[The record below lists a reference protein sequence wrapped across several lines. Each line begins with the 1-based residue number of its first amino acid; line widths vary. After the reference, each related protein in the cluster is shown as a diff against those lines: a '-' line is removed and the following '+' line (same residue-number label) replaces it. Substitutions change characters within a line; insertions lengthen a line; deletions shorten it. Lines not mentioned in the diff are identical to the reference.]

1 MPTGRLLPSGDK
13 SQSQD
18 GSSSRRH
25 KADEPDQK
33 TAGNGGTISDSEKK
47 RVRGRIQL
55 LRRTTILVVTI
66 SVICITTAI
75 LLTTDVLTRVFC
87 AVTAAAILV
96 VWLVGA
102 RTYLDRLKPYHAQLG
117 LDATGKPA
125 QAPVETR
132 SPHVEADKRQAQAI
146 ARSLRSKKQLPTISS
161 PVSLAPGEVCHHF
174 RAATLVREA
183 VGSRRVLDEGHLILT
198 GTRLYFAGRSTSA
211 SITLSSITKL
221 NLAGPRSF
229 GVRYTGHDGLDTF
242 DVEFP
247 QEFLAY
253 LAIVCHHNGVKLPR
267 IDNR

>member
-1 MPTGRLLPSGDK
+1 M
-13 SQSQD
+13 
-18 GSSSRRH
+18 
-25 KADEPDQK
+25 ADEPDRK
-33 TAGNGGTISDSEKK
+33 PAGIGGTISDSEKR

-55 LRRTTILVVTI
+55 LRRTTIIVVAI
-66 SVICITTAI
+66 AAICIATAI
-75 LLTTDVLTRVFC
+75 LLTTDILTRVFC
-87 AVTAAAILV
+87 AITAAAILV
-96 VWLVGA
+96 VWLIGA
-102 RTYLDRLKPYHAQLG
+102 KTYLERLKPYHAQLG
-117 LDATGKPA
+117 LSGSGKPVEA
-125 QAPVETR
+125 TQASTV

-174 RAATLVREA
+174 RAATLIRES
-183 VGSRRVLDEGHLILT
+183 VGSRRVLDEGHLVLT
-198 GTRLYFAGRSTSA
+198 GARLYFAGRSISA
-211 SITLSSITKL
+211 SITLSSLSKL

-229 GVRYTGHDGLDTF
+229 GVRYAGHDALDTF